1 MLREFKAF
9 IVKENVLALA
19 IAVVLGA
26 AFGKV
31 VTAVVDD
38 FVMPIVGAL
47 TRRELAEGDLRHRIG
62 EVRNRRFRLGADQ
75 LHHHRVCRLADQQ
88 DVHTSARSGDRS
100 GDETLSLLQDGSRSR
115 GNAVPALHQRSLR
128 EAVTAAL

>member
-9 IVKENVLALA
+9 ILKENVLALA

-26 AFGKV
+26 AFGKI

-47 TRRELAEGDLRHRIG
+47 TPSGTWQKATLDVGSVKFGIGDFVSVLINFIIIGFVVWRISKIFIHPPAAPTGPVTKPCPYCRMAVDPAATRCPHCTSDLAGKL
-62 EVRNRRFRLGADQ
+62 
-75 LHHHRVCRLADQQ
+75 
-88 DVHTSARSGDRS
+88 
-100 GDETLSLLQDGSRSR
+100 
-115 GNAVPALHQRSLR
+115 
-128 EAVTAAL
+128 